1 MPEDPSTTTPET
13 PPPSGDPSA
22 PAPSPAT
29 DPPTTFTQEQFNR
42 EAGRIRAETKRAAT
56 KELADKLGC
65 TVEEAAAKLAKLAE
79 QEEAEKTEVQRAQE
93 LAAAAQREAET
104 AKSEATRE
112 KFETRVYRR
121 LSAAGVGAGMED
133 EAAEKQIARARRLL
147 DVNPEATDEEIAEQ
161 IAEIKND
168 VPGLFT
174 AKTEAGQTAVSGV
187 TGARPPA
194 GGQGT
199 QSALD
204 RGRERYR
211 STRTDPDKKTDPFTG
226 AIRRA
231 G

>member
-1 MPEDPSTTTPET
+1 MAEDPSTTPTET
-13 PPPSGDPSA
+13 PPPAGDPVA
-22 PAPSPAT
+22 PAPSPT
-29 DPPTTFTQEQFNR
+29 DPPKTFTQEEMDR
-42 EAGRIRAETKRAAT
+42 HAIRRAAEAKRAAS
-56 KELADKLGC
+56 KDLADQLG
-65 TVEEAAAKLAKLAE
+65 VSVDEAKKIIEGHRAKA
-79 QEEAEKTEVQRAQE
+79 EAEKTEVERAK
-93 LAAAAQREAET
+93 EAESA
-104 AKSEATRE
+104 AKAEADQAKQEAAKER
-112 KFETRVYRR
+112 FETRVYRK

-147 DVNPEATDEEIAEQ
+147 DVTLEATDEEIAGQ

-174 AKTEAGQTAVSGV
+174 AKTEGGQTAPSGV
-187 TGARPPA
+187 TNGRPPA

-199 QSALD
+199 QSAMD

-211 STRTDPDKKTDPFTG
+211 SGRPDPSKQTDPFTG